1 MWINIVN
8 HFLTLFLSQSITV
21 CVVVLYKHQIIC
33 IYVIVLVPIVHITGY
48 LCGCKSASVCYTLKP
63 TFAFRRRVSPEEK
76 ACVSHFSIHIHEAF
90 LHFFFFFLQKRRKG
104 FLRAGSKNGGRRGEQ
119 RRDKKKREYSPC
131 RCQNQSCLV
140 SQAARFVRTNMKDL
154 TELTSLTFV
163 LVFLCP
169 SDNARSFH
177 FSYCTAN
184 TKTDHT
190 TNVYTAITPPRG

>member
-1 MWINIVN
+1 MRINIVN

-90 LHFFFFFLQKRRKG
+90 LHFFFFFFAK
-104 FLRAGSKNGGRRGEQ
+104 
-119 RRDKKKREYSPC
+119 KKKRLSES
-131 RCQNQSCLV
+131 R
-140 SQAARFVRTNMKDL
+140 K
-154 TELTSLTFV
+154 
-163 LVFLCP
+163 
-169 SDNARSFH
+169 
-177 FSYCTAN
+177 
-184 TKTDHT
+184 
-190 TNVYTAITPPRG
+190 

>member
-1 MWINIVN
+1 MWSYLYPLYISLATCVGVS
-8 HFLTLFLSQSITV
+8 LRV
-21 CVVVLYKHQIIC
+21 CVTPSSQHLRSGGEFLQRKKHVFLIFPYTFMRHFC
-33 IYVIVLVPIVHITGY
+33 I
-48 LCGCKSASVCYTLKP
+48 
-63 TFAFRRRVSPEEK
+63 
-76 ACVSHFSIHIHEAF
+76 
-90 LHFFFFFLQKRRKG
+90 FFFFFLQKRRKG

-190 TNVYTAITPPRG
+190 TNVYTAITPRG